1 MDPAAADEALVC
13 FDRPSP
19 YGMTEGERRRDGDD
33 DDESGSP
40 GRPQDHIHVACV
52 IPVGSSRSGK
62 TSLINAL
69 LYDRFDSEYR
79 KTSLCHYAMKYDYV
93 DPAESPSSSIVIEDC
108 FRRRKM
114 ERLQRSSSKVDLS
127 LIDISGSHDHA
138 AERQIHYR
146 NADVV
151 MFVYDVTNRNSL
163 TELLDLYYPEAC
175 RMKDQHPLEMP
186 HILVGTKMDLFEKVG
201 RQGDHVGEVEA
212 SKAASLLGAHSCWS
226 IRTSAKDRTNIEDLK
241 SYLLSLVVANTPRDV
256 FPPSSSS
263 SAEEEAGTTTRR
275 NKVHRK
281 AWLRCVLQ

>member
-1 MDPAAADEALVC
+1 MDPASEDEALVC
-13 FDRPSP
+13 FIRSSS
-19 YGMTEGERRRDGDD
+19 YGMTEGGRRDGD

-40 GRPQDHIHVACV
+40 GRPPDHIHVACI
-52 IPVGSSRSGK
+52 IPVGSPRSGK

-79 KTSLCHYAMKYDYV
+79 KTSLCQYAMKYDCV
-93 DPAESPSSSIVIEDC
+93 DPVESSSIAAEAW
-108 FRRRKM
+108 RRRSKM
-114 ERLQRSSSKVDLS
+114 ERLQRNSNSSSSKVDLS

-151 MFVYDVTNRNSL
+151 VFVYDVTNRNSL
-163 TELLDLYYPEAC
+163 TQLLDLYYPEAC
-175 RMKDQHPLEMP
+175 RMRDQHPLEMP

-201 RQGDHVGEVEA
+201 RQGDHVDELEA
-212 SKAASLLGAHSCWS
+212 SKVASLLGAHSCWS
-226 IRTSAKDRTNIEDLK
+226 IRTSAKDRTSIEDLK

-256 FPPSSSS
+256 FPPPSSV
-263 SAEEEAGTTTRR
+263 EAVVRTTQRS
-275 NKVHRK
+275 KGHRK